1 MKSQNVTWEEIYKR
15 LHEITK
21 DHNPNVKYYG
31 IPRGGQVIAG
41 LTGRA
46 VNNIEDCDVIIDDI
60 YDSGDTANKY
70 KKYKKEM
77 RFLYDKRIEPN
88 LPWIVFPWE
97 NSFDRGFE
105 SDIVR
110 VLERIGE
117 DPTREGLIDTPKRV
131 AKAWKELTTPPEFN
145 PTVFDAQGYDQMIL
159 EKGITFYTF
168 CEHHMIP
175 FFGTV
180 DIGYIPDKN
189 IIGISKLPRTVEY
202 YSKMLNTQEYFT
214 NNIANYLWSKL
225 KPKGIGVIARGRH
238 LCQEMRG
245 VKKRGEMTTSC
256 LMGAMKDDMIAR
268 EEFLALTR
276 Q

>member
-1 MKSQNVTWEEIYKR
+1 MKPKNVTWEEIYQR

-21 DHNPNVKYYG
+21 DHNPDVKYYG
-31 IPRGGQVIAG
+31 IPRGGQVVAG

-46 VNNIEDCDVIIDDI
+46 VDKIEDCDVIIDDI

-117 DPTREGLIDTPKRV
+117 DPKREGLLDTPKRV
-131 AKAWKELTTPPEFN
+131 AKAWKELMTQPEFN
-145 PTVFDAQGYDQMIL
+145 PTVFSANGYDQMII
-159 EKGITFYTF
+159 EKGIKFYTF
-168 CEHHMIP
+168 CEHHMLP
-175 FFGTV
+175 FFGEAF
-180 DIGYIPDKN
+180 IGYIPDKH
-189 IIGISKLPRTVEY
+189 IIGISKLARCVEY
-202 YSKMLNTQEYFT
+202 YSRALNTQEYLT
-214 NNIANYLWSKL
+214 NNVGNYLKEKL
-225 KPKGIGVIARGRH
+225 NPKGIAVVMKGRH
-238 LCQEMRG
+238 MCQEMRG
-245 VKKRGEMTTSC
+245 VKKQGEMITSYVD
-256 LMGAMKDDMIAR
+256 GYFKEDSKAR
-268 EEFLALTR
+268 EEFLNLIK
-276 Q
+276 